1 MTNTESKEIIRYIP
15 MGEIKIYGV
24 SKHELTILSA
34 GSLSS
39 LYLNLAIG
47 LLSIGIS
54 IACSISFIANNS
66 LPAFLP
72 FLIFCIVSIIVGLV
86 FLIIWCFSRKTGSI
100 LKEIL
105 SRDNSQAS
113 IINNEPNS
121 NRGSK

>member
-1 MTNTESKEIIRYIP
+1 MKNTEVKEIIRYIP

-24 SKHELTILSA
+24 SKYELTVLST
-34 GSLSS
+34 GSLAS

-54 IACSISFIANNS
+54 IACSISFIANTTS
-66 LPAFLP
+66 PSFLP

-86 FLIIWCFSRKTGSI
+86 FLIIWCFSKKAGSI

-105 SRDNSQAS
+105 SRDNSEIS
-113 IINNEPNS
+113 IINDEPNT
-121 NRGSK
+121 NREEK